1 MIFVLLYQCF
11 AGTLAWANYQILKR
25 KGDVGWVIHS
35 VNGLLHLAAAV
46 LIGIYTKWNYGVSS
60 LLFTRIVFDTTLNI
74 LRRKN
79 IGYVSPFPDS
89 VIDKAERWVIMGI
102 VGIVYRGRTV
112 ISIERIEWVAVYFR
126 IVILICGI
134 IFLFI

>member
-35 VNGLLHLAAAV
+35 INGLLHLAAAT
-46 LIGIYTKWNYGVSS
+46 LIGFYTKWNYGVAS
-60 LLFTRIVFDTTLNI
+60 LLFTRIVFDTTLNV
-74 LRRKN
+74 LRRKSV
-79 IGYVSPFPDS
+79 GYVSPFPDS
-89 VIDKAERWVIMGI
+89 VIDKAERWVIMRI
-102 VGIVYRGRTV
+102 VGIVHKKRTF
-112 ISIERIEWVAVYFR
+112 IAKERIEWVAIYFR
-126 IVILICGI
+126 IVILIWGI